1 MSALFSSDY
10 LRQSAQE
17 RIRQRILR
25 VLTVLC
31 IAMLAGYFVYQAR
44 AWILEPHLLV
54 TSPEDGA
61 TLLTSRVVV
70 EGEAGESLELTIN
83 GLKAYSDETGRF
95 SQELLLAPGVHTIEI
110 KAQDK
115 FGKEQS
121 ITRQIV
127 VKAPTP

>member
-10 LRQSAQE
+10 LRESARE
-17 RIRQRILR
+17 RVRQHIFRILAIA
-25 VLTVLC
+25 C
-31 IAMLAGYFVYQAR
+31 IAALAGYFVYQAR

-61 TLLTSRVVV
+61 TIFASRVVV
-70 EGEAGESLELTIN
+70 EGEAGEALELTIN
-83 GLKAYSDETGRF
+83 GLKTYSDETGHF

-127 VKAPTP
+127 VKE

>member
-1 MSALFSSDY
+1 MTSFFSSEY

-17 RIRQRILR
+17 RIRQYIVR
-25 VLTVLC
+25 VLVAVCIITVT
-31 IAMLAGYFVYQAR
+31 GYFVYQAR
-44 AWILEPHLLV
+44 AWILEPHLLI

-61 TLLTSRVVV
+61 TLFTPRVVV
-70 EGEAGESLELTIN
+70 EGEAGEALELTIN

-95 SQELLLAPGVHTIEI
+95 SKELLLAPGVHTVEI
-110 KAQDK
+110 IARDK

-127 VKAPTP
+127 VKNEE